1 MPSYHFPAEA
11 GEALPDTRPETF
23 GPEAI
28 AALLDRLGLAH
39 DGVRIT
45 RQGDTVTLE
54 GRVADAAA
62 EELLV
67 LATGNLAGIGQV
79 RDQLTTGHA
88 PGLLDSLGAFA
99 RLPAGSAS
107 TEAAE
112 TAVHAAQPEAGTRF
126 GPAGSLFHAMQ
137 PGESLADLAARH
149 YGDPAAGERR
159 LLEANAA
166 ILRNAGSPGPGL
178 VLRIPPK

>member
-11 GEALPDTRPETF
+11 GQPLPDAT
-23 GPEAI
+23 PEAI
-28 AALLDRLGLAH
+28 AALLDRMGVAH
-39 DGVRIT
+39 AGVRIA
-45 RQGDTVTLE
+45 RRGDTVTLE

-67 LATGNLAGIGQV
+67 LATGNLAGIAQV
-79 RDQLTTGHA
+79 RDQLTAGQA

-112 TAVHAAQPEAGTRF
+112 TAVHAAMPEAGTRF
-126 GPAGSLFHAMQ
+126 GPAGSLFHALQ
-137 PGESLADLAARH
+137 PGETLAALAARH
-149 YGDPAAGERR
+149 YGDPGGERR
-159 LLEANAA
+159 LQEANAPV
-166 ILRNAGSPGPGL
+166 LAGGAPGPGL
-178 VLRIPPK
+178 VLRIPPKP

>member
-11 GEALPDTRPETF
+11 GQTLTDTKPETF

-28 AALLDRLGLAH
+28 TARLKSLGLAQ
-39 DGVRIT
+39 DGLRID
-45 RQGDTVTLE
+45 RRGDTVTLE
-54 GRVADAAA
+54 GRVADAATQ
-62 EELLV
+62 ELLV
-67 LATGNLAGIGQV
+67 LATGNLAGIAHV

-112 TAVHAAQPEAGTRF
+112 TTVHAAQAEPATRF
-126 GPAGSLFHAMQ
+126 GPAGSLFHTLQ
-137 PGESLADLAARH
+137 PGESLADVAHRHFGEGHGEARLR
-149 YGDPAAGERR
+149 A
-159 LLEANAA
+159 ANAA
-166 ILRNAGSPGPGL
+166 ILGDAEPGPGI
-178 VLRIPPK
+178 VVRIPQ